1 MNYQMGGIA
10 QLGKRLLVLIKH
22 AGELDFE
29 QQEP

>member
-22 AGELDFE
+22 AGELDFD
-29 QQEP
+29 